1 MLTDICDKLG
11 IAVPEFYIESNP
23 YPDSYTIGDKNPM
36 IILTTG
42 LIETLPTELI
52 PTVLAHECGHIICG
66 HVLYTT
72 LAYLVIKRGIISGI
86 SALVSTPLEMGF
98 YYWMKASEYSADKA
112 AAVIDGTSDKLVDLC
127 KE

>member
-52 PTVLAHECGHIICG
+52 PTVLAHECGHRR
-66 HVLYTT
+66 HE
-72 LAYLVIKRGIISGI
+72 R
-86 SALVSTPLEMGF
+86 
-98 YYWMKASEYSADKA
+98 
-112 AAVIDGTSDKLVDLC
+112 
-127 KE
+127 